1 MAVYDI
7 LPNEDLKDVDV
18 VATLNAN
25 GGTVDFEQESWYKT
39 STNINKWAK
48 FKPQNSD
55 NLFKLSEE
63 ERKLGNYGLDLTW
76 SGSARTPQS
85 VLIDMAQGKDF
96 YPYVTLKPPY
106 RMSDYLGYNP
116 KAPAPYSLDCSST
129 LEVLSFPASIPFTIK
144 INSKAEFKL
153 TDLAG
158 FEDSFSGGYFAV
170 LCGEGLNANSKVI
183 MHKPSDPEQYY
194 NMLYGEIEVTKAGTY
209 YLAAVYTNIP
219 NVGKVTDVSSVAE
232 NFMPIPEGYI
242 SVKVTQKT
250 VYAYAEIRDFVQYGN
265 LYYNNNSKSISVF
278 GSPIYID
285 IYKPSAVLSS
295 TYNLSLY
302 FRLETNNGT
311 LEKEWVYEDEDIHV
325 TAGTSLQTVT
335 LVNFPSNI
343 NLPDIIPELQDNS
356 FIVYSMTIYLN
367 LQKIDGQGLLGF
379 EETHK
384 YDVIIEA

>member
-7 LPNEDLKDVDV
+7 LPNEDLKDVDI

-25 GGTVDFEQESWYKT
+25 GGTVDFEQESWYKP

-85 VLIDMAQGKDF
+85 VLIDMSQGKDF
-96 YPYVTLKPPY
+96 YPYVTLKPPF
-106 RMSDYLGYNP
+106 RMSDYLGYNT
-116 KAPAPYSLDCSST
+116 KAVAPYSLDCSST

-153 TDLAG
+153 TDLAA

-183 MHKPSDPEQYY
+183 MHKPSDPEQYN
-194 NMLYGEIEVTKAGTY
+194 NMLYGEIKVSQAGTY

-219 NVGKVTDVSSVAE
+219 NVGEVTDVSSVAE
-232 NFMPIPEGYI
+232 NFMPIPNGYI
-242 SVKVTQKT
+242 SVKVTQKS
-250 VYAYAEIRDFVQYGN
+250 VYAEAAIRDFAVYGN
-265 LYYNNNSKSISVF
+265 PYYNNNSKEIYGF
-278 GSPIYID
+278 GSPIYIE
-285 IYKPSAVLSS
+285 ITKPNAVLSS
-295 TYNLSLY
+295 VYKLGL
-302 FRLETNNGT
+302 FFHVETDNGVF
-311 LEKEWVYEDEDIHV
+311 EKEWVYEDEYINV
-325 TAGTSLQTVT
+325 EAGTSSQTEY
-335 LVNFPSNI
+335 LMNFPGSINI
-343 NLPDIIPELQDNS
+343 IDIIPELGGYS
-356 FIVYSMTIYLN
+356 FTVNSMTIYID
-367 LQKIDGQGLLGF
+367 LQKINGEGF
-379 EETHK
+379 LFFPNVVK
-384 YDVIIEA
+384 YDVTIEA